1 MGNNPFLFPSTV
13 SYSQP
18 SLPSSPS
25 FNSYIPSP
33 SPSLSFDSYSP
44 SSPSLNSPFQFYQ
57 SLPSPPSQISSN
69 HFGTPSAD
77 AVGPCA
83 ACTILHR
90 RCTDKCYL
98 ASYFP
103 QGVEPH
109 NFTVVDSL
117 FGLSNVVE
125 LLQQNSNSLSYVPL
139 LLLLRDT
146 SKDGS
151 QLQANP
157 SKISNIASTGT
168 PVNINGQPMLA
179 NFENSK
185 AHSYNSSSKPPMMF
199 GTNHA
204 GTLTS
209 PVNKFGDNNDLE
221 FQVNKADMEDESL
234 KGNVAPQDD
243 TEGFTFV
250 EVNSVRA
257 SADKVVCCDF
267 SSDGKLLASGGH
279 DKKVGHYEP
288 IDSLCWDP
296 SGQYL
301 ASVSVDSV
309 RLWGLQS
316 GSVLKCVHVLSCV
329 GNKFQSCIFH
339 PTDPSLLVIGGYQSL
354 ELWNMAEKKSMTLPA
369 HEGLISALAVSPSTE
384 LIASASHDKFVKLWK

>member
-125 LLQQNSNSLSYVPL
+125 LLQQNKPILCLTVPL
-139 LLLLRDT
+139 IIVVGGETQVKMEVNSSKSQQDLAILL
-146 SKDGS
+146 
-151 QLQANP
+151 QLANSSLILMANP
-157 SKISNIASTGT
+157 CLPILK
-168 PVNINGQPMLA
+168 
-179 NFENSK
+179 NSK
-185 AHSYNSSSKPPMMF
+185 ASHSYNSSSKPPMM
-199 GTNHA
+199 
-204 GTLTS
+204 
-209 PVNKFGDNNDLE
+209 V
-221 FQVNKADMEDESL
+221 
-234 KGNVAPQDD
+234 
-243 TEGFTFV
+243 
-250 EVNSVRA
+250 
-257 SADKVVCCDF
+257 
-267 SSDGKLLASGGH
+267 
-279 DKKVGHYEP
+279 
-288 IDSLCWDP
+288 
-296 SGQYL
+296 
-301 ASVSVDSV
+301 
-309 RLWGLQS
+309 
-316 GSVLKCVHVLSCV
+316 
-329 GNKFQSCIFH
+329 
-339 PTDPSLLVIGGYQSL
+339 
-354 ELWNMAEKKSMTLPA
+354 WN
-369 HEGLISALAVSPSTE
+369 
-384 LIASASHDKFVKLWK
+384 